1 MANAL
6 ALSVKYESLSGIEV
20 SLDAKTVRD
29 YLTRGNGNIT
39 DQECA
44 LFLRTCQAKKLDP
57 MEEGEIFLIKYD
69 NDKPAQMVV
78 GYHAYLRRAEQFPDY
93 MGFKAGVVVLRGD
106 SGEPIF
112 KEGAAVYKSIGEKLI
127 GGWCRVRRNLHG
139 EMCEMYTELSLDEYS
154 TGKSNWAAKPGT
166 MIRKCAISQAIRNA
180 FPNEFEGLYTEEEIT
195 SAKPVEGAD
204 YTIEPEPDE
213 DPIIDEKQRKT
224 LFDRAK
230 KEFGKDTNEIVKSL
244 IGEFGFDNTQNMP
257 TSVYQQVLERLEELI
272 KAHHPDTEPEDDSQL
287 PPED

>member
-1 MANAL
+1 MANQL

-29 YLTRGNGNIT
+29 YLTRGNGNIS

-69 NDKPAQMVV
+69 NEKPAQMVV

-106 SGEPIF
+106 STEPVY

-195 SAKPVEGAD
+195 SAKLVNGED
-204 YTIEPEPDE
+204 YTIEPEPAE
-213 DPIIDEKQRKT
+213 DPPTTQEQRQELMKAIDSSFSDKETKNSVFRNIMDTLGLKSTADMRQSHLETAREILETLAKQES
-224 LFDRAK
+224 A
-230 KEFGKDTNEIVKSL
+230 
-244 IGEFGFDNTQNMP
+244 
-257 TSVYQQVLERLEELI
+257 EEEGQES
-272 KAHHPDTEPEDDSQL
+272 HPD
-287 PPED
+287 